1 MKFVIFEQAEKEY
14 SMDPSAQIKKNL
26 ISRIQ
31 NSSDINFL
39 KALQTIIDASEKS
52 LVELTRQQ
60 QSSIEIGRNEIK
72 NGDFIE
78 NDKLISEL
86 KEWLTKK

>member
-1 MKFVIFEQAEKEY
+1 
-14 SMDPSAQIKKNL
+14 MDTTAQIKRNL
-26 ISRIQ
+26 INRIQ
-31 NSSDINFL
+31 NSNDINFL
-39 KALQTIIDASEKS
+39 RALETIIDSAEES
-52 LVELTRQQ
+52 LIQITQEQ

-86 KEWLTKK
+86 KEWLTKE

>member
-1 MKFVIFEQAEKEY
+1 MSGNKIFVDTNILLY
-14 SMDPSAQIKKNL
+14 
-26 ISRIQ
+26 
-31 NSSDINFL
+31 FL
-39 KALQTIIDASEKS
+39 KALETIIDSSEEA
-52 LVELTRQQ
+52 LIQLTQEQ
-60 QSSIEIGRNEIK
+60 QSSIENGRNQIK

>member
-1 MKFVIFEQAEKEY
+1 
-14 SMDPSAQIKKNL
+14 MDTTAQIKRNL
-26 ISRIQ
+26 INRIQ
-31 NSSDINFL
+31 NSNDINFL
-39 KALQTIIDASEKS
+39 RALETIIDSAEES
-52 LVELTRQQ
+52 LIQITQKQ

-86 KEWLTKK
+86 KEWLTKE

>member
-14 SMDPSAQIKKNL
+14 SMDPTTQIKRHL

-39 KALQTIIDASEKS
+39 KALQTIIDSSEGS
-52 LVELTRQQ
+52 LLQLTQEQ

-72 NGDFIE
+72 NGGYIE

>member
-1 MKFVIFEQAEKEY
+1 
-14 SMDPSAQIKKNL
+14 MDTTSQIKKNL

-31 NSSDINFL
+31 NSNDISFL
-39 KALQTIIDASEKS
+39 KALQTIIDS
-52 LVELTRQQ
+52 LEEELIQLTQEQ
-60 QSSIEIGRNEIK
+60 QSSIENGRNEIK

-86 KEWLTKK
+86 KEWLIKK

>member
-1 MKFVIFEQAEKEY
+1 
-14 SMDPSAQIKKNL
+14 MDTTSQIKKNL

-31 NSSDINFL
+31 NSNDINFL
-39 KALQTIIDASEKS
+39 KALQTIIDSSEEA
-52 LVELTRQQ
+52 LIQLTQEQ
-60 QSSIEIGRNEIK
+60 QSSIENGRNQIK

>member
-1 MKFVIFEQAEKEY
+1 
-14 SMDPSAQIKKNL
+14 MDPTSQIKKNL

-31 NSSDINFL
+31 NSNDINFL
-39 KALQTIIDASEKS
+39 KALKTIIDSSEEA
-52 LVELTRQQ
+52 LIQLTQEQ
-60 QSSIEIGRNEIK
+60 QSSIENGRKQIK

-86 KEWLTKK
+86 KEWLIKK

>member
-1 MKFVIFEQAEKEY
+1 
-14 SMDPSAQIKKNL
+14 MDTTAQIKRNL
-26 ISRIQ
+26 INRIQ
-31 NSSDINFL
+31 NSNDINFL
-39 KALQTIIDASEKS
+39 RALETIIESAEES
-52 LVELTRQQ
+52 LIQITQEQ

>member
-1 MKFVIFEQAEKEY
+1 
-14 SMDPSAQIKKNL
+14 MDPTAQIKKNL

-31 NSSDINFL
+31 NSNDINFL
-39 KALQTIIDASEKS
+39 RALQTIIDSSEE
-52 LVELTRQQ
+52 ELIQLTQEQ
-60 QSSIEIGRNEIK
+60 QSSIEMGRNEIN

>member
-1 MKFVIFEQAEKEY
+1 
-14 SMDPSAQIKKNL
+14 MDPTSQIKKNL

-39 KALQTIIDASEKS
+39 KALQAIIDSSEGA
-52 LVELTRQQ
+52 LIQLTQKQ
-60 QSSIEIGRNEIK
+60 QSSIENGRSQIK

-86 KEWLTKK
+86 KKWLTKE